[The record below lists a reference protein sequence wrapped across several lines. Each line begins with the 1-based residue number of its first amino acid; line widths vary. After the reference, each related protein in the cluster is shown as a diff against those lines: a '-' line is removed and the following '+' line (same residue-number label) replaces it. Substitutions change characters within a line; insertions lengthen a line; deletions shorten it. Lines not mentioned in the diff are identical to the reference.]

1 MRVIGEPLTDQERA
15 SFIRCIRSF
24 INVPFGHQGRKP
36 WKLDCVGAVEVS
48 MQGWR
53 RNAPWLEDKV
63 GAFVREWLGRP
74 TEGIGAYGQLPFHKQ
89 LERVLRRNLGEPVR
103 DEPKAGDVVLM
114 RFRGEQGDPQHVGV
128 VSDHPDGGLRLI
140 HSNSA
145 VKRVAEHG
153 LRGSWLRSV
162 CEVYRP

>member
-1 MRVIGEPLTDQERA
+1 MRVIGEPLTDAESIAFQ
-15 SFIRCIRSF
+15 RCIRSYV
-24 INVPFGHQGRKP
+24 NVPFGHQGRKP

-48 MQGWR
+48 MKGWA
-53 RNAPWLEDKV
+53 RNLPWTEDPV
-63 GAFVREWLGRP
+63 GDFVQAWPGRP
-74 TEGIGAYGQLPFHKQ
+74 TEGIGGYGILPFQKQ
-89 LERVLRRNLGEPVR
+89 LERVLRRNLGAPVS
-103 DEPKAGDVVLM
+103 DSPKAGDVVLM

-128 VSDHPDGGLRLI
+128 ITNHPDGGLRLI

-153 LRGSWLRSV
+153 FRGSWVHTV